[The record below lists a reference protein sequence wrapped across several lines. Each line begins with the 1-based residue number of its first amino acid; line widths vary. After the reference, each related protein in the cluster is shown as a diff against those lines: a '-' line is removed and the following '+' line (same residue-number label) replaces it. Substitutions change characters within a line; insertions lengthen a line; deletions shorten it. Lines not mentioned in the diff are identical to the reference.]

1 MLCTLNSMLLNK
13 YHNHPKSIMTKYELE
28 KRNHRAV
35 APVIATLL
43 MVAIAVVGGTII
55 FVFAQGFFSQA
66 QISGT
71 PTIEAVKIMGYDARD
86 VQFLKAHTN
95 QLTILDGSD
104 PAVTGKNLDERVA
117 VYVKNDSVNQV
128 LFTEIRLGGTV
139 YVYTTGTLTA
149 HDAATPLPDNLGYAV
164 LENNQDILTEQAAVI
179 QPGQSVTLLIQLD
192 EDFPIGRDTQFKL
205 TTTNGAIFV
214 GTVVMGQVSG

>member
-1 MLCTLNSMLLNK
+1 LNSMLLNK
-13 YHNHPKSIMTKYELE
+13 YHNHSKSIMTNSALE

-71 PTIEAVKIMGYDARD
+71 PTIEAIKIMGYDARD
-86 VQFLKAHTN
+86 VQFLKAHDN
-95 QLTILDGSD
+95 QLMILDGSD

-139 YVYTTGTLTA
+139 YDYTTGTLTA
-149 HDAATPLPDNLGYAV
+149 HDAATPIPDNPQYAV
-164 LENNQDILTEQAAVI
+164 LTDATSVLTEQAAVI

>member
-1 MLCTLNSMLLNK
+1 VTT
-13 YHNHPKSIMTKYELE
+13 PTLE

-35 APVIATLL
+35 AEVIATLL

-71 PTIEAVKIMGYDARD
+71 PTIEAITIPGYDARD
-86 VQFLKAHTN
+86 VQFLKAH
-95 QLTILDGSD
+95 DGVDMVVASGD
-104 PAVTGKNLDERVA
+104 PSIFGKNADERVI

-128 LFTEIRLGGTV
+128 LFTEIRLGGVV
-139 YVYTTGTLTA
+139 YDYSTGVLT
-149 HDAATPLPDNLGYAV
+149 DYLGAIPAQKQYSV
-164 LENNQDILTEQAAVI
+164 LTDSNTILTEQAAVI
-179 QPGQSVTLLIQLD
+179 APGQSVSLLIDLD

-214 GTVVMGQVSG
+214 STVVMGQSSG

>member
-1 MLCTLNSMLLNK
+1 
-13 YHNHPKSIMTKYELE
+13 MTKYELE

-86 VQFLKAHTN
+86 VAVLKSHNGIDYTVAN
-95 QLTILDGSD
+95 SGSD
-104 PAVTGKNLDERVA
+104 PTNPGKNIDERVA

-139 YVYTTGTLTA
+139 YEYETGTLSAWDEPSPAQGFYSIGT
-149 HDAATPLPDNLGYAV
+149 DESLL
-164 LENNQDILTEQAAVI
+164 LQEQAAVI
-179 QPGQSVTLLIQLD
+179 QPGQSVTVLIDLAD
-192 EDFPIGRDTQFKL
+192 EYPIGRDTQFKL

>member
-1 MLCTLNSMLLNK
+1 
-13 YHNHPKSIMTKYELE
+13 MTKYELE

-86 VQFLKAHTN
+86 VANLKAHDNVIMTVTAGDSAN
-95 QLTILDGSD
+95 
-104 PAVTGKNLDERVA
+104 TGKNADERVA

-139 YVYTTGTLTA
+139 YAYATGTLDDYDGLVPAQLEYSVLTNA
-149 HDAATPLPDNLGYAV
+149 STILG
-164 LENNQDILTEQAAVI
+164 EQAAVI
-179 QPGQSVTLLIQLD
+179 QPGQSVTLLIDLD